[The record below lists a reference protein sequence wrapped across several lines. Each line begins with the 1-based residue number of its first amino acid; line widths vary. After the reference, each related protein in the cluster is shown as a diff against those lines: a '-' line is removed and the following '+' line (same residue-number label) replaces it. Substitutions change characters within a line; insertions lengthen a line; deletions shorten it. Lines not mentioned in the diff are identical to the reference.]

1 MELNSG
7 SYGRFIQ
14 QGKFPNMSSAIRNYH
29 LNLRAGLD
37 VVGLNEEALAK
48 SYCGRENT
56 VIYATNDLIPVDSAF
71 GYQGPA
77 VFYLAMEFTTPVDL
91 PVTFSVG
98 HSCPFVLWID
108 GVEQVRSED
117 ETWLTPENINLDRVN
132 LPAGKHRAVFKVV
145 RQGRSV
151 DLCLIVRAPS
161 RRGERGDAHATQLTF
176 LNE

>member
-1 MELNSG
+1 M
-7 SYGRFIQ
+7 
-14 QGKFPNMSSAIRNYH
+14 
-29 LNLRAGLD
+29 
-37 VVGLNEEALAK
+37 
-48 SYCGRENT
+48 
-56 VIYATNDLIPVDSAF
+56 IPIDNAF

-108 GVEQVRSED
+108 GVEKVRSED